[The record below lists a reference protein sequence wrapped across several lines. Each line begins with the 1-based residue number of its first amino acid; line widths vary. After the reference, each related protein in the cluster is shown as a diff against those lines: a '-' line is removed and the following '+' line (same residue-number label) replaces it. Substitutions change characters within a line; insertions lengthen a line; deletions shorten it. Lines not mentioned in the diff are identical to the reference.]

1 MHTHER
7 LARFMATGA
16 CAVGALAACSSPP
29 VPREQL
35 AVGKASIEAAQTA
48 GAAELAPVE
57 LNMAR
62 DKLGQANAALHEKK
76 YVEARRLAEQADAD
90 AQVARSK
97 ATAER
102 SRKAAEEVSASLRTL
117 RQQLDKANDTGLMP
131 VAPAAGPRSMP
142 QDSTSPRPSMA
153 PDSPSTPMPST
164 PSVFPPEKR

>member
-1 MHTHER
+1 MHTHAR
-7 LARFMATGA
+7 LARFMATGI

-29 VPREQL
+29 VPKEQF

-62 DKLGQANAALHEKK
+62 DKMGQATVALHDKQ
-76 YVEARRLAEQADAD
+76 YVTARRLAEQADAD

-102 SRKAAEEVSASLRTL
+102 SRRAAEEVTASLKTL
-117 RQQLDKANDTGLMP
+117 RQQIDKASENSLMP
-131 VAPAAGPRSMP
+131 TAPAAGPRGM
-142 QDSTSPRPSMA
+142 STPPSSTTPEVPPAPAVPMA
-153 PDSPSTPMPST
+153 PPA
-164 PSVFPPEKR
+164 FPPERR